1 MKPIPSNRFDR
12 ELIVLLKSHR
22 LSPDRIK
29 KILYLIKTNP
39 HHPSLRLHKLS
50 GTNNFA
56 ASVDRNIRIILH
68 FDNDIVVLMRIGSHD
83 EVY

>member
-1 MKPIPSNRFDR
+1 MKPVATTRFDR
-12 ELIVLLKSHR
+12 ELIALIKSHR
-22 LSPDRIK
+22 IGENRIR
-29 KILYLIKTNP
+29 KILRLIQTNP
-39 HHPSLRLHKLS
+39 KHSSLRLHKLS

-56 ASVDRNIRIILH
+56 ISVDRNIRIILH